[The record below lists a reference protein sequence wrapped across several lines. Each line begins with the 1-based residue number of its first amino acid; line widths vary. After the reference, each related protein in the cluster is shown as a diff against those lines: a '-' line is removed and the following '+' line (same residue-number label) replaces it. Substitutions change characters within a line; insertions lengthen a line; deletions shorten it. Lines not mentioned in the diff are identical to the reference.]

1 MFVFYLYSSQ
11 HNRESVDTTGPLVHF
26 HVPIRRAE
34 DNDFGVIL
42 LLSSIS
48 DMDRRKYIGEKLDSE
63 RARSYGS
70 AKPRALKAA
79 HQTGES
85 GPY

>member
-48 DMDRRKYIGEKLDSE
+48 GMDRRKYIGEKLDSE